1 VAPRP
6 GEHVDTD
13 EIRKTLRERKGAHQ
27 TPKAIHVVAELPKTA
42 AGKID
47 KKALRR
53 PYWGDGTRQIH

>member
-1 VAPRP
+1 M
-6 GEHVDTD
+6 
-13 EIRKTLRERKGAHQ
+13 REQKGAHQ
-27 TPKAIHVVAELPKTA
+27 TPKAIHIVDELPETP